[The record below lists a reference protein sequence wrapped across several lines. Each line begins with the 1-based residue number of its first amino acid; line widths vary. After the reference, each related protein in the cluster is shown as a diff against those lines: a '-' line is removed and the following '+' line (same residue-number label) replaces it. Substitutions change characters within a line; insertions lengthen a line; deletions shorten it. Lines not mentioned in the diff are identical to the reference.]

1 LDQYK
6 IYKKNSKKV
15 FKRVLGSS
23 ELPELRVENK
33 PNAVLEPNDPEPNMY
48 WIIRLKCVPKPLRVL
63 GI

>member
-1 LDQYK
+1 M
-6 IYKKNSKKV
+6 
-15 FKRVLGSS
+15 LGSS